1 MSMTPSWIHGYFLR
15 KDHSNASWI
24 LRLLLRLHLP
34 QLPLHLLLLHLPLH
48 LPQLPL
54 HLLLLHL
61 PLHLLELSFPV
72 EVDLEVST
80 FVYFE
85 LSLLMLLSCAWM
97 CFELQYD
104 A

>member
-1 MSMTPSWIHGYFLR
+1 MLMTPSWIHGYFLR

-24 LRLLLRLHLP
+24 LRLLLRLHLR
-34 QLPLHLLLLHLPLH
+34 LH

-85 LSLLMLLSCAWM
+85 LSLLMLPSCAWM
-97 CFELQYD
+97 FFELQYD